1 MQHTVPYT
9 PQQNGVAERKNRTLK
24 EMANCMLQSKG
35 LSLSFWAEAINCANY
50 IINRTPTKVLKNITP
65 EEAWSSIK
73 PDVSHFRIFGSEA
86 WAHIP
91 DEKHKALEPKSE
103 KCTFVGYSEDVKGYR
118 LIPFKSK
125 NVIIRRDV
133 KIDENK
139 SACEPSPA
147 DVPPLPI
154 SSTFENI
161 SSSDDESEDDN
172 PPPPSQDPK
181 LPRWFCTTRDAA
193 SDLAGD
199 PTDQRRTRSQFERA
213 SSLLAQA
220 PVNHDPDTFA
230 EASGHPH
237 WEAAMNEEYHSLLA
251 NGTWDLVPLP
261 KGRKLVRC
269 KWVYRTKYG
278 PDRKVDKHKARLVA
292 KGFSQV
298 EGIDYTDTFSPVA
311 KMNSIR
317 LVLSF
322 AASLKWEVHQM
333 DVKSAFL
340 HGDLHEEIYMEQP
353 IGFIQTDSSFVC
365 RLKKSLYGLKQ
376 APRAWYA
383 KMDSF
388 LLESGFSRCYSDNTV
403 YTKKVGNSLIILV
416 FYVDDLILTGS
427 DPNLINHVKSSLK
440 KKFEMTD
447 LGHLHYFLGL
457 QVLQSKEGIS
467 LSQSKYACDILR
479 HFHMEDCKPA
489 PSPFQSGVKL
499 SVSCTSPEVDATLY
513 RQLVGKLLYL
523 THTRPDL
530 SFVVG
535 LVARFLQNPVKVIGK
550 QLKEYFVMFESTAVY
565 VFTLGSGPITWACK
579 KQAGISLSSA
589 EAEYRG
595 AVEASKEALW
605 LRQILSKLG
614 FEQQHPTTLWCDN
627 QSAIQLCK
635 DPVQHQRSKHIEL
648 HMHFIRKLIHDHVLE
663 VQYCSTDDQVADIF
677 TKALTEAKFTKLRYM
692 LGVQEVVTK
701 GG

>member
-1 MQHTVPYT
+1 
-9 PQQNGVAERKNRTLK
+9 
-24 EMANCMLQSKG
+24 
-35 LSLSFWAEAINCANY
+35 
-50 IINRTPTKVLKNITP
+50 
-65 EEAWSSIK
+65 
-73 PDVSHFRIFGSEA
+73 
-86 WAHIP
+86 
-91 DEKHKALEPKSE
+91 
-103 KCTFVGYSEDVKGYR
+103 
-118 LIPFKSK
+118 
-125 NVIIRRDV
+125 
-133 KIDENK
+133 
-139 SACEPSPA
+139 
-147 DVPPLPI
+147 
-154 SSTFENI
+154 
-161 SSSDDESEDDN
+161 
-172 PPPPSQDPK
+172 
-181 LPRWFCTTRDAA
+181 
-193 SDLAGD
+193 
-199 PTDQRRTRSQFERA
+199 
-213 SSLLAQA
+213 
-220 PVNHDPDTFA
+220 
-230 EASGHPH
+230 
-237 WEAAMNEEYHSLLA
+237 MNEEYHSLLA
-251 NGTWDLVPLP
+251 NDTWDLVPLP

-269 KWVYRTKYG
+269 KWVYRIKYG
-278 PDRKVDKHKARLVA
+278 PDGKVDKHKARLVA

-298 EGIDYTDTFSPVA
+298 EGIDYTETFSPVA
-311 KMNSIR
+311 KMNSIC
-317 LVLSF
+317 LVLSL
-322 AASLKWEVHQM
+322 AGSLKWEVHQM

-353 IGFIQTDSSFVC
+353 IGFIQTDSILVF

-376 APRAWYA
+376 APRA
-383 KMDSF
+383 
-388 LLESGFSRCYSDNTV
+388 C
-403 YTKKVGNSLIILV
+403 
-416 FYVDDLILTGS
+416 

-457 QVLQSKEGIS
+457 QVLQAKEGIS
-467 LSQSKYACDILR
+467 LSQSKYGCDILR

-499 SVSCTSPEVDATLY
+499 SVSCTSLEVDATLY

-535 LVARFLQNPVKVIGK
+535 LVARFMQNPRESHWKAAKRILRYVRGTVQFGIHYSAKAAPLLVGFTDSDWAGDPDDRK
-550 QLKEYFVMFESTAVY
+550 STAGY
-565 VFTLGSGPITWACK
+565 VFTLGSRPITWACK
-579 KQAGISLSSA
+579 KQAATSLSSA

-605 LRQILSKLG
+605 LRQILSEFG

-627 QSAIQLCK
+627 QSAIKLCK

-663 VQYCSTDDQVADIF
+663 VQYCSTDDQFADIF